1 MLPTPRC
8 FVSAPLCRRIGPHTL
23 TELERRARRA
33 ARLLH
38 IDGER
43 LASLG
48 LRIVDDA
55 EMADLHM
62 NYMGEAG
69 PTDVLSFAPSSAA
82 ARPARCAG
90 GPSEP
95 DLRFEP
101 AAGDEAW
108 LGDIAIDWDA
118 VVRQAANASSRARLD
133 EATVLLV
140 HGLVHLLGH
149 DHRNRAEGRRMH
161 RVERRVLARLQ
172 VADRPRPYAPVL
184 CQGGGGE
191 A

>member
-8 FVSAPLCRRIGPHTL
+8 FVSAPLRRRIGPHTL

-69 PTDVLSFAPSSAA
+69 PTDVLSF
-82 ARPARCAG
+82 
-90 GPSEP
+90 
-95 DLRFEP
+95 EP

-140 HGLVHLLGH
+140 HGMVHLLGH